1 MITSQKIPSGALRR
15 ILDERYGIKMGKVL
29 RRLEGMSNVHVIV
42 NSSVGQIS
50 LRWSKKGTLTL
61 NDLDFEGE
69 VTRFLDKAGLSV
81 RCVIASSCGEN
92 YVTLS
97 CDVLLVVFRFVPGHY
112 LKIVE
117 PANLQEAGRFLK
129 KLHLAG
135 VGFKSPQRSNRQ
147 LSLVGRYQLV
157 AERLAN
163 KELPFTKAQ
172 FKSWSMLMAKVDRGG
187 LDGLDKKI
195 QLVHGDFNPGNFI
208 FKNDEVSG
216 VFDFEHSGFGH
227 IYWDLGCL
235 LAHWSFFLADWP
247 VTKIFDLVTKAYGLP
262 SKDRHDLA
270 NVVGLMSLWLAT
282 NIIINYETASNQNYW
297 WAEVKYYERRATQ
310 IFKELNLT

>member
-1 MITSQKIPSGALRR
+1 VITSQKIPSGALRQ
-15 ILDERYGIKMGKVL
+15 ILDEKYGIKMGKVL
-29 RRLEGMSNVHVIV
+29 RRLEGLSNSHVIV

-50 LRWSKKGTLTL
+50 LRTSKKGTLTPA
-61 NDLDFEGE
+61 DLGFEGE
-69 VTRFLDKAGLSV
+69 VTRFFDKTGLPV
-81 RCVIASSCGEN
+81 RCVIATSSGEN
-92 YVTLS
+92 YVTIPGGL
-97 CDVLLVVFRFVPGHY
+97 LLVVFRFVPGQY
-112 LKIVE
+112 LQTVNPE
-117 PANLQEAGRFLK
+117 NLQEAGRFLK

-216 VFDFEHSGFGH
+216 VFDFEHSGFGNVA
-227 IYWDLGCL
+227 WDLGCL
-235 LAHWSFFLADWP
+235 LAHWSFFLAEWP
-247 VTKIFDLVTKAYGLP
+247 VTKIFDLVVDSYELP
-262 SKDRHDLA
+262 SKNRQDLA

-282 NIIINYETASNQNYW
+282 NIIINYKTAIDPNYW
-297 WAEVKYYERRATQ
+297 WGEVKYFERRSIE